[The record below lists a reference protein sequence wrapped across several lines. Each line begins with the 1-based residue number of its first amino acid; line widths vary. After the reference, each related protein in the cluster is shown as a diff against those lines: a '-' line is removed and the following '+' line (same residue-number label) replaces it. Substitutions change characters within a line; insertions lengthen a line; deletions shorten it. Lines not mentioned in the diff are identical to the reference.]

1 MTDTKNYFKENLN
14 RLIRE
19 KGATQK
25 EIADFIGVSTPTMN
39 YYVKGINVPRMDK
52 LDKLCTFFG
61 CTRSDLLEP
70 PKKHDI
76 TDNYAEYVRMLKELD
91 FTVIELVNLGSTK
104 INGIAVDYDYKGERF
119 LGYTFNTKEDFC
131 QCIHTALEE
140 YKDIT
145 NTILQQTIRS
155 ALNKRLAED
164 LKEDIGHDE

>member
-19 KGATQK
+19 KGTTQK

-61 CTRSDLLEP
+61 CTRADLLEP

-76 TDNYAEYVRMLKELD
+76 TDKFAEYYLLLKNMGYG
-91 FTVIELVNLGSTK
+91 F
-104 INGIAVDYDYKGERF
+104 AVDNEGLYVDHTNENGDNIVYSFKD
-119 LGYTFNTKEDFC
+119 KEDFC
-131 QCIHTALEE
+131 ICIKKAMDKYNKITADILEMSV
-140 YKDIT
+140 
-145 NTILQQTIRS
+145 QA
-155 ALNKRLAED
+155 ALHKHELELIIIKTDNDDD
-164 LKEDIGHDE
+164 LLDE